1 MSNGMNIF
9 QSTDISFIHQALFRF
24 CRSKLN
30 LEPSEDI
37 FNEFKELMKDYDGE
51 LSKREFG
58 YNTQNITSL
67 KEVIN
72 ENTIS
77 KFRIFIEPKH
87 DGTQIVLKYDGKV
100 YVWHEDIDK
109 YKVLNWP
116 KNKEGIMVKIYDEKF
131 ELDYKEARNF
141 NMMAFK
147 YKPLIRL
154 IEEELKNRKIKI
166 DHRLLAIVISELI
179 TEYAKNK
186 ELSFYEMLDNVKK
199 DHIELKN
206 FIEINVDLIKIL
218 WNESL
223 IVKSIL

>member
-1 MSNGMNIF
+1 MGKEYTPMMVEKELLN
-9 QSTDISFIHQALFRF
+9 F
-24 CRSKLN
+24 CVFDVLHNEKYLILNDLN
-30 LEPSEDI
+30 LPHSVE
-37 FNEFKELMKDYDGE
+37 
-51 LSKREFG
+51 
-58 YNTQNITSL
+58 
-67 KEVIN
+67 
-72 ENTIS
+72 
-77 KFRIFIEPKH
+77 FIEIK
-87 DGTQIVLKYDGKV
+87 KY
-100 YVWHEDIDK
+100 EDIDK

>member
-9 QSTDISFIHQALFRF
+9 QSIDISFIHQALFRF

-51 LSKREFG
+51 LSRREFG

-100 YVWHEDIDK
+100 Y
-109 YKVLNWP
+109 
-116 KNKEGIMVKIYDEKF
+116 
-131 ELDYKEARNF
+131 A
-141 NMMAFK
+141 
-147 YKPLIRL
+147 
-154 IEEELKNRKIKI
+154 
-166 DHRLLAIVISELI
+166 
-179 TEYAKNK
+179 
-186 ELSFYEMLDNVKK
+186 
-199 DHIELKN
+199 
-206 FIEINVDLIKIL
+206 
-218 WNESL
+218 
-223 IVKSIL
+223 

>member
-1 MSNGMNIF
+1 
-9 QSTDISFIHQALFRF
+9 
-24 CRSKLN
+24 
-30 LEPSEDI
+30 
-37 FNEFKELMKDYDGE
+37 
-51 LSKREFG
+51 
-58 YNTQNITSL
+58 
-67 KEVIN
+67 
-72 ENTIS
+72 
-77 KFRIFIEPKH
+77 
-87 DGTQIVLKYDGKV
+87 
-100 YVWHEDIDK
+100 
-109 YKVLNWP
+109 
-116 KNKEGIMVKIYDEKF
+116 MVKIYDEKF

-147 YKPLIRL
+147 YKPLTRL
-154 IEEELKNRKIKI
+154 IEEKLKNRKIKI

-223 IVKSIL
+223 IVKSILENLK